1 MKEAT
6 VTKVGMWA
14 SIACIIHC
22 TLLPILVP
30 FLPLLSHVE
39 YEAEWLDAVFW
50 VLSTTTAVWQIWQY
64 PGLIRGWF
72 ILCVI
77 VGTVSILMHLHE
89 LLHVAFYGVGVG
101 SLEALR
107 RNRREWREW
116 REDQAKN

>member
-30 FLPLLSHVE
+30 FLPLLSHLE
-39 YEAEWLDAVFW
+39 HEAESLDAVFW
-50 VLSTTTAVWQIWQY
+50 TLSVITAVWQIWQY
-64 PGLIRGWF
+64 PGLIRWWF
-72 ILCVI
+72 SWWMI
-77 VGTVSILMHLHE
+77 VGTLSLLLHQHG

-116 REDQAKN
+116 REEQVKN